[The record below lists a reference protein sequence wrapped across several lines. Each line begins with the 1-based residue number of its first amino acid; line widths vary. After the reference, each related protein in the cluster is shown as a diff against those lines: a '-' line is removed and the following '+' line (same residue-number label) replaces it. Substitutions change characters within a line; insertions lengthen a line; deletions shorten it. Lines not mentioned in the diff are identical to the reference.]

1 MRLIVGAVLMIGLA
15 LSGAAAQ
22 SDWSAVAQK
31 ARSSVVQII
40 AHTKQGQKTG
50 TGFAISADGKIATNH
65 HVIENASKVF
75 VKLSTGKTV
84 GVSRIFASDKR
95 VDLAILQL
103 KGVKL
108 RPLPLGDSNAL
119 KVGQD
124 ICVMGSP
131 LGLQGSFS
139 AGVVSAKRVLN
150 GFEWIQIT
158 APVSPG
164 NSGSPVMTRSG
175 AVVGVI
181 TFTVES
187 GQNLNFATPVKYL
200 RLLLGRRKIAPE
212 PVQKSSSPTASRA
225 PSSAQEPPS
234 KILVTNA
241 EELLEAIR
249 EVKDGGEITLQAG
262 EYRLHQTL
270 STGKSLTIAG
280 AGYEETVIVFEKGD
294 AGISFYGS
302 GVLSIRDLTVRMNSS
317 ETICLAVGV
326 GSGELRL
333 SRCFITGATGRM
345 DKSVSCGVLLYGT
358 ARAVISECWVADNEV
373 GILLNGSASAR
384 VEFCRVF
391 ANGDDGLSLGHS
403 TSCEVR
409 HSEFLRNGGWGM
421 FAWGDARLTARN
433 NTCEGNE
440 QDGIGLFGSA
450 QGTLEGNTCKGNGK
464 HGIYAQDQAHLTARH
479 NTCEGNRDG
488 GISLFG
494 SAQGTLE
501 GNTCKGNGSHGIAGN
516 EQSTLTARNN
526 TCEGN
531 TYSGIALFG
540 SAQGTLEANTC
551 KGNGSHGIYAQ
562 DQAHLT
568 ARHNTCEGNT
578 YSGIALFGSAQGIL
592 EGNTCKGNGYH
603 GIAGNEQSTLTA
615 RNNTCEG
622 NKDCGIWLSD
632 NVQGEVSGN
641 RCVRNQYGI
650 YVRDKTVKAR
660 LSHNSCWRNNSRDI
674 HDVR

>member
-450 QGTLEGNTCKGNGK
+450 QGTLEGNTCKGNGY
-464 HGIYAQDQAHLTARH
+464 HGIAGNEQSTLTARNNTCEGNEQDGIGLFGSAQGILEGNTCKGNGIH
-479 NTCEGNRDG
+479 GIAGNEQSALTARNNTCEGNRDG

-501 GNTCKGNGSHGIAGN
+501 GNTCKGNGS
-516 EQSTLTARNN
+516 
-526 TCEGN
+526 
-531 TYSGIALFG
+531 
-540 SAQGTLEANTC
+540 
-551 KGNGSHGIYAQ
+551 
-562 DQAHLT
+562 
-568 ARHNTCEGNT
+568 
-578 YSGIALFGSAQGIL
+578 
-592 EGNTCKGNGYH
+592 H